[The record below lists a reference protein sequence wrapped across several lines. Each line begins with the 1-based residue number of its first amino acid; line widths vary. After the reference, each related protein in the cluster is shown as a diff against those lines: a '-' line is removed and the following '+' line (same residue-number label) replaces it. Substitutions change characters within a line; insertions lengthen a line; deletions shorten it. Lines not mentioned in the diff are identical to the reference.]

1 MIDLREL
8 ITNTGETVLW
18 EGRPKKSVTILEA
31 IFNPMLVFALI
42 WGAIDFTVIGGMAIS
57 GQMKNQGFGV
67 FILLFMLVHLMPVW
81 FYLFGVLGV
90 FFRWKNTR
98 FMVTDR
104 GLYVSGGLL
113 SFNYEMKPWT
123 DISHVSVHQ
132 GVFDRMFGVGD
143 VVSTCAHISTQIGT
157 QVGIRNA
164 GGHSHG
170 HGLKIYNIPDFL
182 KVFQMV
188 SDLQRD
194 IYSDTMY
201 PNDLRPDTNS
211 GYQTKY
217 QNRF

>member
-8 ITNTGETVLW
+8 IRNTGETVLW

-31 IFNPMLVFALI
+31 IFNPMLVFAFI
-42 WGAIDFTVIGGMAIS
+42 WGAFDFFIIGGLAFS
-57 GQMKNQGFGV
+57 GELQKQGIAV

-81 FYLFGVLGV
+81 IYLFGILGV

-98 FMVTDR
+98 FMITDR
-104 GLYVSGGLL
+104 GLYVSGGLF

-123 DISHVSVHQ
+123 DISHVSIHQ

-143 VVSTCAHISTQIGT
+143 VVSTCAHINT
-157 QVGIRNA
+157 QVRTHNGS
-164 GGHSHG
+164 GHS

-188 SDLQRD
+188 NDLQRD

-201 PNDLRPDTNS
+201 PNDFRPDTNS
-211 GYQTKY
+211 GYHTKY
-217 QNRF
+217 QGRF

>member
-8 ITNTGETVLW
+8 IQNTGETVLW
-18 EGRPKKSVTILEA
+18 EGRPKKSVTILEG
-31 IFNPMLVFALI
+31 IFNPMLFFSLI
-42 WGAIDFTVIGGMAIS
+42 WGAIDFLVIGGITMTGEMQA
-57 GQMKNQGFGV
+57 
-67 FILLFMLVHLMPVW
+67 FILLFMLIHLMPVW

-104 GLYVSGGLL
+104 GLYVSGGLF

-123 DISHVSVHQ
+123 DISHVGVHQ
-132 GVFDRMFGVGD
+132 GIFDRMFGVGD
-143 VVSTCAHISTQIGT
+143 VVSTCAHFGT
-157 QVGIRNA
+157 QA
-164 GGHSHG
+164 GTVVTYNG
-170 HGLKIYNIPDFL
+170 HGRSHNQGLRIYNIPDFL

-211 GYQTKY
+211 GYRTKY
-217 QNRF
+217 QSRF